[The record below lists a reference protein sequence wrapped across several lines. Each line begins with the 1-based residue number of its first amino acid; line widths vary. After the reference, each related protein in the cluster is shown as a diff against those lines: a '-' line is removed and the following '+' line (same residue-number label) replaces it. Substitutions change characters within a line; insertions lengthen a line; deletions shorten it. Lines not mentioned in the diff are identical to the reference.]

1 MSAGPVLRAA
11 SGGLIRR
18 RVQTIVVFVV
28 LVASSAAGILG
39 LTLLTHA
46 NELFMNAVSNQ
57 RGADAAVFVNS
68 VRVTDA
74 QLAATRRLKE
84 VTKAAGPY
92 PEATISAEADGMTF
106 PGLTVEGRTS
116 RTGALDDLTLNGGRW
131 PTRPGQIALA
141 VYAPVR
147 ASIGSKITITSLPGK
162 PRLTVVG
169 YAGSVVRDEDA
180 WVVPSEI
187 TALRKAG
194 AAPSEE
200 MLYDF
205 TSAGSGPQITA
216 DVSALKAVLP
226 AGAVSGY
233 VSWLSS
239 TDQTGSEQGINTPF
253 VVAFAIMALVLSV
266 LIVANVVSGAV
277 VAGYRRIGV
286 LKSIGFTP
294 AQVAAA
300 YVAQVGVPTL
310 AGCACGAVLG
320 NYWVAPF
327 LGKSGG
333 LFRVGQQVVPLWI
346 NVAVPL
352 GLCALV
358 GLSAFLPALRAGRMN
373 AVAAIA
379 TGQAPRPGGGY
390 AAHRLLG
397 RLRLPRPVTIG
408 LAAPFARPGRSAATA
423 AAILFGVTAVALAV
437 GLDSSLAKVASV
449 VSQGQGQVQVDPGR
463 SQFSAAPGAALTA
476 NQDRKIEA
484 TLDARAG
491 TLRYVAEADLG
502 PGQQPT
508 VDVPGLQP
516 SSSWADFASSVF
528 VTAYDGD
535 SAWLGWPMVSGS
547 WYHKA
552 GEVDVDAA
560 FLTTTGLSV
569 GDTVR
574 MSVDGRA
581 TTVRIVGEVF
591 ALAPPLLLTSWQTL
605 GGAAAGLTAGQ
616 YDIDLRPG
624 ASPRAYVVALNRD
637 LGSSYTVFGPQSG
650 GPGGGPFGLADLSL
664 IRLLTLMLAVLAG
677 LGVLNSLLMVTRERV
692 YDLGV
697 FKAVG
702 MTPRQTIAM
711 VVCWVVVPAIAAGL
725 IGIPAA
731 IIAHYFTMQGIGSVE
746 GSGMTAS
753 LVNVYGPAEL
763 VLLVLAGLAI
773 AAIGALL
780 PAGWAARS
788 RTTVALRA
796 E

>member
-1 MSAGPVLRAA
+1 VSAVAVLRAA

-18 RVQTIVVFVV
+18 RVQTLVVFVV
-28 LVASSAAGILG
+28 LVAASAAGILG

-46 NELFMNAVSNQ
+46 NELFLNAVAEQ

-68 VRVTDA
+68 GRVTDA
-74 QLAATRRLKE
+74 QLAATGRLRE
-84 VTKAAGPY
+84 VTRAAGPY
-92 PEATISAEADGMTF
+92 PAAVISVEAGGMTF
-106 PGLTVEGRTS
+106 PGLTVVGRAS
-116 RTGALDDLTLNGGRW
+116 RGGVLDDLALNAGRW
-131 PTRPGQIALA
+131 PARPGQIALA
-141 VYAPVR
+141 HYVGVQ
-147 ASIGSKITITSLPGK
+147 ASIGSTVTATSLPGK

-180 WVVPSEI
+180 WVAPGEI
-187 TALRKAG
+187 TALEKAG
-194 AAPSEE
+194 AAPLDE

-216 DVSALKAVLP
+216 DISALKAVLP
-226 AGAVSGY
+226 AGAVYGY

-239 TDQTGSEQGINTPF
+239 ADQTGSEQGINTPF

-266 LIVANVVSGAV
+266 LIVASVVSGAV
-277 VAGYRRIGV
+277 LAGYRRIGV

-294 AQVAAA
+294 VQVACA
-300 YVAQVGVPTL
+300 YLAQVGVPTL
-310 AGCACGAVLG
+310 AGCAAGAIAG
-320 NYWVAPF
+320 NYWVAPL
-327 LGKSGG
+327 LGTSAGA
-333 LFRVGQQVVPLWI
+333 FRVGRQGVPLWI

-358 GLSAFLPALRAGRMN
+358 GLAALPPALRAGRMS
-373 AVAAIA
+373 AVAAVT

-390 AAHRLLG
+390 AVHRLLG

-408 LAAPFARPGRSAATA
+408 LAAPLARPARSAATG
-423 AAILFGVTAVALAV
+423 AAILFGVTAVVLAV
-437 GLDSSLAKVASV
+437 GVDSSLAKTASVASPNQ
-449 VSQGQGQVQVDPGR
+449 SQVQVVPGR
-463 SQFSAAPGAALTA
+463 SQFVTPPGAAFTTS
-476 NQDRKIEA
+476 QDREIRA
-484 TLDARAG
+484 ALDAQAG
-491 TLRYVAEADLG
+491 TLRYVAETLLG

-516 SSSWADFASSVF
+516 SSSWADFATSVS

-547 WYHKA
+547 WYHQP
-552 GEVDVDAA
+552 GQVDVDAA
-560 FLTTTGLSV
+560 FLTATGLSV
-569 GDTVR
+569 GDTIPMTVN
-574 MSVDGRA
+574 GRA

-605 GGAAAGLTAGQ
+605 GGAAAGLTADQ
-616 YDIDLRPG
+616 YDIGLRPG
-624 ASPRAYVVALNRD
+624 ASPAAYVAALNRA
-637 LGSSYTVFGPQSG
+637 LGPGYGVFGPQSG
-650 GPGGGPFGLADLSL
+650 GSAAGLFGLADLSL

-677 LGVLNSLLMVTRERV
+677 LGVLNSLLMAARERV

-702 MTPRQTIAM
+702 MSPRQTIAM
-711 VVCWVVVPAIAAGL
+711 VACWVVVPGLAAGV

-731 IIAHYFTMQGIGSVE
+731 IVAHYFTMQGIGSVE
-746 GSGMTAS
+746 GTGMTAS
-753 LVNVYGPAEL
+753 LINVYRPAEL
-763 VLLVLAGLAI
+763 VLLALAGLAI
-773 AAIGALL
+773 AAVGALL
-780 PAGWAARS
+780 PASWAARS

>member
-1 MSAGPVLRAA
+1 MSVRAVLRAA

-18 RVQTIVVFVV
+18 RVQTVVVFVV
-28 LVASSAAGILG
+28 LAASSAAGILG

-57 RGADAAVFVNS
+57 RGADAAVFLNS
-68 VRVTDA
+68 ARVTGA

-84 VTKAAGPY
+84 VTRVAGPY
-92 PEATISAEADGMTF
+92 PAATLTAETGGITF

-116 RTGALDDLTLNGGRW
+116 RGGALDDLTLNGGRW
-131 PTRPGQIALA
+131 PTRPGQIAIA
-141 VYAPVR
+141 VYGPVE
-147 ASIGSKITITSLPGK
+147 ATIGSKITITSLPGK

-169 YAGSVVRDEDA
+169 RAGSVVRDDGA

-187 TALRKAG
+187 TALRRAG
-194 AAPSEE
+194 AAPAEE
-200 MLYDF
+200 VLYDF
-205 TSAGSGPQITA
+205 TSAGSGPQIAA
-216 DVSALKAVLP
+216 DVAALKAVLP

-253 VVAFAIMALVLSV
+253 VVAFAILALVLSV

-294 AQVAAA
+294 AQVATA
-300 YVAQVGVPTL
+300 YVAQVGVPTV
-310 AGCACGAVLG
+310 AGCACGAALG

-333 LFRVGQQVVPLWI
+333 LFRVGQQEVPLWI

-352 GLCALV
+352 GLCALA
-358 GLSAFLPALRAGRMN
+358 GLAALVPAMRAGRMS

-379 TGQAPRPGGGY
+379 TGQAPRQGGGY
-390 AAHRLLG
+390 GAHRLLG

-408 LAAPFARPGRSAATA
+408 LAAPFSRPGRSAVTV

-437 GLDSSLAKVASV
+437 GLDSSLAKAASV
-449 VSQGQGQVQVDPGR
+449 VSQGQGQVQVGPGQA
-463 SQFSAAPGAALTA
+463 QFLAAPGAVLTA
-476 NQDRKIEA
+476 RQDRKIEA
-484 TLDARAG
+484 TLGTQPG
-491 TLRYVAEADLG
+491 TLRYVAQDDVG
-502 PGQQPT
+502 PGQRPT

-516 SSSWADFASSVF
+516 SSSWADFATSVS

-535 SAWLGWPMVSGS
+535 SAWLRWPMVSGS
-547 WYHKA
+547 WYRKA

-560 FLTTTGLSV
+560 FLSTTGLSV

-574 MSVDGRA
+574 MTVDGRA
-581 TTVRIVGEVF
+581 STVRIVGEVF
-591 ALAPPLLLTSWQTL
+591 ALAPPMLLTSWQTL
-605 GGAAAGLTAGQ
+605 GGAAAGLAASQ
-616 YDIDLRPG
+616 YDIALRPG
-624 ASPRAYVVALNRD
+624 TSQQAYAAALNRD
-637 LGSSYTVFGPQSG
+637 LGSGYSVFGGQSG

-677 LGVLNSLLMVTRERV
+677 LGVLNSLIMVTRERV
-692 YDLGV
+692 HDLGV

-702 MTPRQTIAM
+702 MTPRQTITM
-711 VVCWVVVPAIAAGL
+711 VVCWVIAPAVIAGA

-731 IIAHYFTMQGIGSVE
+731 LIAHYFTMQGIGSVE
-746 GSGMTAS
+746 GTGMTAS

-763 VLLVLAGLAI
+763 ALLALAGLGI
-773 AAIGALL
+773 AALGALL
-780 PAGWAARS
+780 PASWAAGS
-788 RTTVALRA
+788 RTTAALRV

>member
-1 MSAGPVLRAA
+1 MSAAPVLRAA

-18 RVQTIVVFVV
+18 RVQTLVVFVV
-28 LVASSAAGILG
+28 LAASSAAGILG

-57 RGADAAVFVNS
+57 RGADAAVFLNS
-68 VRVTDA
+68 ARVTGG

-84 VTKAAGPY
+84 VTRATGPY
-92 PEATISAEADGMTF
+92 PAATLSVEAGGMTF

-116 RTGALDDLTLNGGRW
+116 RGGALDDLTLNGGRW

-141 VYAPVR
+141 IYVPVR

-169 YAGSVVRDEDA
+169 YAGSVLRDEDA
-180 WVVPSEI
+180 WVAPSEI
-187 TALRKAG
+187 TALRRAG

-205 TSAGSGPQITA
+205 TSAGSGPQINA
-216 DVSALKAVLP
+216 DVSALKALLP

-233 VSWLSS
+233 VSLLSS
-239 TDQTGSEQGINTPF
+239 TNQTGSEQGINTPF

-277 VAGYRRIGV
+277 VADYRRIGV

-300 YVAQVGVPTL
+300 YIAQVGAPTIL
-310 AGCACGAVLG
+310 GCACGAVLG
-320 NYWVAPF
+320 NFWVAPI
-327 LGKSGG
+327 LGTSGG
-333 LFRVGQQVVPLWI
+333 IFRVGHQGVPLWI

-358 GLSAFLPALRAGRMN
+358 GLAALVPALRAGRMS
-373 AVAAIA
+373 AVGAIA
-379 TGQAPRPGGGY
+379 TGQAPRHGGGY
-390 AAHRLLG
+390 AAHRVLS

-408 LAAPFARPGRSAATA
+408 LAAPFARPARSGAAA

-437 GLDSSLAKVASV
+437 GLDSSLAKAGSVA
-449 VSQGQGQVQVDPGR
+449 SQGQGQVQVDPGR
-463 SQFSAAPGAALTA
+463 SQFSAAPGGALTPS
-476 NQDRKIEA
+476 QDRKIEA
-484 TLDARAG
+484 TLGSQAG
-491 TLRYVAEADLG
+491 TLRYVAQADLG
-502 PGQQPT
+502 PGQRPT

-516 SSSWADFASSVF
+516 SSSWADFASSVS

-535 SAWLGWPMVSGS
+535 SAWLGWPMVTGS

-560 FLTTTGLSV
+560 FLSTTGLSV
-569 GDTVR
+569 GDTIR
-574 MSVDGRA
+574 MTIDGRA

-591 ALAPPLLLTSWQTL
+591 GLAPPLLLTSWQTL
-605 GGAAAGLTAGQ
+605 GGTAAGLAADQ
-616 YDIDLRPG
+616 YDVGLRPV
-624 ASPRAYVVALNRD
+624 ASPQAYAAALSRD
-637 LGSSYTVFGPQSG
+637 LGSRYAVFGPQSG
-650 GPGGGPFGLADLSL
+650 GPGGGPFGRADLSL

-711 VVCWVVVPAIAAGL
+711 VVCWVVVPGLVAGL

-731 IIAHYFTMQGIGSVE
+731 IIAHYYTMQGIGSVE
-746 GSGMTAS
+746 GTGMTAS

-773 AAIGALL
+773 AALGALL
-780 PAGWAARS
+780 PAGWAAGS